1 VPQTQI
7 RQPQEQAKGGQ
18 ISQAI
23 PMNGQGPQLQG
34 DGINFGVNQHRRIV
48 PAQAVGLARAVTV
61 FTTFISIVKFEIKS
75 LNPLNIRNQ
84 TIQRDTMTQD
94 TMTESDAINRRSRN
108 ITEGVARAPN
118 RSMYYAM
125 GYEAEDFKKPMV
137 GVANGHSTITPCN
150 SGLQKLADAAIN
162 AIEEAGGNAQVF
174 GTPTISDGMA
184 MGTEG
189 MKYSLVSREVI
200 SDCIETCVQGQW
212 MDGVLVIGGCDK
224 NMPGGLMGM
233 LRANVPSIYVY
244 GGTILPGHYKGQ
256 DLNIVSVFEAVG
268 EHAAGRMSDEDLLQ
282 IERRAVPGPGSCG
295 GMYTANTMSSALE
308 ALGMSLPY
316 SSTMANVHDEKTD
329 SAKASAKVLIEAIK
343 KNLKPRD
350 IVTKEAIENAVAVI
364 MATGGSTNAVLHFLA
379 IAHTAGVEWTIDDF
393 ERIRQKTPVLCDLKP
408 SGKYLAVDLHKA
420 GGIPQVMKTLL
431 AAGLLNGDCITIS
444 GQTITEV
451 LQDVPAVP
459 RADQDVIRP
468 ISNPLYTHG
477 HLAVLKGNL
486 SPEGCVAKITGLK
499 NPVMTGPA
507 RVFDDEQTAM
517 TAILGGKIKAGDV
530 MVLRYLGPKGGPG
543 MPEMLAPTG
552 ALVGAGLGE
561 SVGLIT
567 DGRFSGGTWGMVVGH
582 VAPEAAA
589 GGNIAFIKENDSI
602 TIDAKQL
609 LLQLNISDEELA
621 ARKVGWKAP
630 LPRYTRGVQAKF
642 AFNASSASKGAVLDD
657 Y

>member
-1 VPQTQI
+1 MET
-7 RQPQEQAKGGQ
+7 KK
-18 ISQAI
+18 
-23 PMNGQGPQLQG
+23 
-34 DGINFGVNQHRRIV
+34 IN
-48 PAQAVGLARAVTV
+48 
-61 FTTFISIVKFEIKS
+61 
-75 LNPLNIRNQ
+75 LNL
-84 TIQRDTMTQD
+84 
-94 TMTESDAINRRSRN
+94 RSKN
-108 ITEGVARAPN
+108 ITEGKSRAPN

-125 GYEAEDFKKPMV
+125 GYEENDFKKPMI

-150 SGLQKLADAAIN
+150 SGLQKLADAAIA

-233 LRANVPSIYVY
+233 LRANVPAIYVY
-244 GGTILPGHYKGQ
+244 GGTILPGSYKGQ

-268 EHAAGRMSDEDLLQ
+268 ENAAGRMSDEDLLQ
-282 IERRAVPGPGSCG
+282 IERRAIPGTGSCG
-295 GMYTANTMSSALE
+295 GMYTANTMSSAFE
-308 ALGMSLPY
+308 ALGISLPY
-316 SSTMANVHDEKTD
+316 SSTMANPHDEKTN
-329 SAKASAKVLIEAIK
+329 SAKESARVLIEAVK
-343 KNLKPRD
+343 KDIKPRD
-350 IVTKEAIENAVAVI
+350 IVTKKSIENAVAVI

-379 IAHTAGVEWTIDDF
+379 IAHAAGVDWSIDDF
-393 ERIRQKTPVLCDLKP
+393 ERVRKQTPVLCDLKP

-420 GGIPQVMKTLL
+420 GGIPQVMKMLL
-431 AAGLLNGDCITIS
+431 VAGLLHGECITIT
-444 GQTITEV
+444 GETIAEA
-451 LQDVPAVP
+451 LKDVPDSP

-468 ISNPLYTHG
+468 MEKPMYKQG
-477 HLAVLKGNL
+477 HLAILKGNL

-507 RVFDDEQTAM
+507 RVFDDEQSGLK
-517 TAILGGKIKAGDV
+517 AILAGKIKPGDV

-552 ALVGAGLGE
+552 ALIGAGLGE

-589 GGNIAFIKENDSI
+589 GGNIAFINEGDSI
-602 TIDAKQL
+602 TIDARQL

-621 ARKVGWKAP
+621 KRKIGWQAP
-630 LPRYTRGVQAKF
+630 APRYTRGVQAKF
-642 AFNASSASKGAVLDD
+642 AFNASSASKGAVLDN

>member
-1 VPQTQI
+1 
-7 RQPQEQAKGGQ
+7 
-18 ISQAI
+18 
-23 PMNGQGPQLQG
+23 M
-34 DGINFGVNQHRRIV
+34 
-48 PAQAVGLARAVTV
+48 
-61 FTTFISIVKFEIKS
+61 EIKTIV
-75 LNPLNIRNQ
+75 LNP
-84 TIQRDTMTQD
+84 
-94 TMTESDAINRRSRN
+94 RSKN
-108 ITEGVARAPN
+108 ITEGKSRAPN

-125 GYEAEDFKKPMV
+125 GYEAGDFVKPMI

-150 SGLQKLADAAIN
+150 SGLQKLADAAIA
-162 AIEEAGGNAQVF
+162 AIEAAGGNAQVF

-212 MDGVLVIGGCDK
+212 LDGVLVVGGCDK

-233 LRANVPSIYVY
+233 LRANVPAIYVY
-244 GGTILPGHYKGQ
+244 GGTILPGSYKGK

-268 EHAAGRMSDEDLLQ
+268 ENAAGRMSDEDLLQ
-282 IERRAVPGPGSCG
+282 IERRAIPGTGSCG
-295 GMYTANTMSSALE
+295 GMYTANTMSSAFE
-308 ALGMSLPY
+308 ALGISLPY
-316 SSTMANVHDEKTD
+316 SSTMANPHDEKMN
-329 SAKASAKVLIEAIK
+329 SAAESARVLVEAIK
-343 KNLKPRD
+343 KDIKPRD
-350 IVTKEAIENAVAVI
+350 IVTKKAIENAVAVI

-379 IAHTAGVEWTIDDF
+379 IAHAAGVEWTIDDF
-393 ERIRQKTPVLCDLKP
+393 ERVRVKTPVLCDLKP

-420 GGIPQVMKTLL
+420 GGIPQVMKMLL
-431 AAGLLNGDCITIS
+431 VAGLLHGDCITIS
-444 GQTITEV
+444 GQTIAEV
-451 LQDVPAVP
+451 LADIPDAP
-459 RADQDVIRP
+459 RADQDVIRGIDKP
-468 ISNPLYTHG
+468 MYAQG
-477 HLAVLKGNL
+477 HLAILKGNL

-507 RVFDDEQTAM
+507 RVFDDEQSGLA
-517 TAILGGKIKAGDV
+517 AILAGKILPGDV

-552 ALVGAGLGE
+552 ALIGAGLGE

-589 GGNIAFIKENDSI
+589 GGNIAFIQEGDSI
-602 TIDAKQL
+602 TIDARQL
-609 LLQLNISDEELA
+609 LLQLNVSDAVLEQ
-621 ARKVGWKAP
+621 RKVGWVAP
-630 LPRYTRGVQAKF
+630 KPRYTRGVQAKF